1 MTNNKYQVI
10 ITLAGNGKRFSDAGY
25 TLPKYLLPVS
35 ENKCV
40 LDLVADMYDGLDILF
55 ICNCHHVEKY
65 NLINRFEKKNR
76 RVIGVLPGQGPG
88 YSMWQAK
95 DYIDKKKKT
104 IVQYCDTF
112 QIMDLKAVL
121 KEIDSSK
128 ADAGIFVTSEKCP
141 SVYDGTKYGRVKID
155 KSGNVV
161 GIKEKAEESY
171 SPYLGCGTFYFKSGE
186 YLISLLKTQ
195 IENKDKYFLNG
206 EAYVNCTFN
215 VIEDQKDKIKA
226 IDINGYINLGVPT
239 DYEEFMSRKKR
250 FDKLNRFK
258 EPVKLRNS
266 TLMMPAVGL
275 GSRFKSYGIPKPF
288 IKISDKYMCEMA
300 KKFSFPTENQILAI
314 RKDLPG
320 YKKFVDY
327 SKKNGINLHVFEHI
341 TEGQAITVTESLKDV
356 ANGQMVVV
364 NSCDQGILYDE
375 NKFYEIY
382 PDADVIICGI
392 KNYQKG
398 IQNPN
403 AYSWIRNDG
412 TDVLEIT
419 SKRCVGNPR
428 DSYLFVSCVL
438 YKNKSIIEKS
448 VERMIRRQARI
459 NGEYYIDESLN
470 DSISLGYRVKMLEID
485 SYLNWGTPEEL
496 ELSLWWNN
504 FFKEIE
510 L

>member
-1 MTNNKYQVI
+1 MTNKYQVI

-25 TLPKYLLPVS
+25 KLPKYLLPVS
-35 ENKCV
+35 GSKCV
-40 LDLVADMYDGLDILF
+40 LDLVADMYDGIDIIF
-55 ICNCHHVEKY
+55 VCNESHVEKY

-76 RVIGVLPGQGPG
+76 KIVSVKAGQGPG
-88 YSMWQAK
+88 YSIWQARNC
-95 DYIDKKKKT
+95 IDKKKKT

-112 QIMDLKAVL
+112 QTMDLKEIL
-121 KEIDSSK
+121 REIDESK
-128 ADAGIFVTSEKCP
+128 ADSAIFVTDEKCP

-155 KSGNVV
+155 KSGNVI

-171 SPYLGCGTFYFKSGE
+171 SPYLGCGTFYFKTGE
-186 YLISLLKTQ
+186 YLLSLIDKQ
-195 IENKDKYFLNG
+195 IANRDRYFLNG
-206 EAYVNCTFN
+206 EAYINCTFN
-215 VIEDQKDKIKA
+215 VIEDQHDSIKA
-226 IDINGYINLGVPT
+226 INIRGYINLGVPT
-239 DYEEFMSRKKR
+239 DYEEFMSRKNR
-250 FDKLNRFK
+250 FDELNGFK
-258 EPVKLRNS
+258 EPTKLKNS
-266 TLMMPAVGL
+266 TLVMPAVGL

-288 IKISDKYMCEMA
+288 IKIGDNLMCEMA
-300 KKFSFPTENQILAI
+300 TKFAFPTEDQILSI

-320 YKKFVDY
+320 YDKFVEY
-327 SKKNGINLHVFEHI
+327 SKKKSIGLYVFDHI
-341 TEGQAITVTESLKDV
+341 TEGQALTVVGSLTNV
-356 ANGQMVVV
+356 ENGKNVIV

-382 PDADVIICGI
+382 PDADVIVCGI

-398 IQNPN
+398 IQNPT
-403 AYSWIRNDG
+403 AYSWIREDSNG
-412 TDVLEIT
+412 NVLEIT

-428 DSYLFVSCVL
+428 DSYLFVSCIL

-448 VERMIRRQARI
+448 VERMLRRQAKI

-470 DSISLGYRVKMLEID
+470 DSISLGYRVKLLEID